1 MVGGRGGG
9 EALMGAAIRQF
20 RPRWTTCLPR
30 ARLDLHRLDPGSV
43 FRPVRSGAI
52 LTGTQ
57 PEWQYRADGEIPG
70 TRNNTLQ
77 PCVRILPEGG
87 EQT

>member
-1 MVGGRGGG
+1 
-9 EALMGAAIRQF
+9 MGAAIRAI
-20 RPRWTTCLPR
+20 PPTIDDLHAP
-30 ARLDLHRLDPGSV
+30 ARLDLHRLDPGSL

-52 LTGTQ
+52 LTGTR
-57 PEWQYRADGEIPG
+57 PKWQCRADGEIPG
-70 TRNNTLQ
+70 TRQRTTLQ